1 MRWWTRKGCYWKPSC
16 SRRAC
21 RSGPAASV
29 PEWAGG
35 ETLLARAKARA
46 SCGRLSKVWADG
58 GFDGTPFRDR
68 TRETCGWELEVV
80 PKPPGRK
87 GFAVLPRR
95 WVVERTFAWLG
106 RSRRLSKDYEQ
117 RPDSGEAYVRLAM
130 TQLMLRRLRPEPT
143 D

>member
-1 MRWWTRKGCYWKPSC
+1 MSGRK
-16 SRRAC
+16 RHVLVDTE
-21 RSGPAASV
+21 GPLLEVVVHPASV
-29 PEWAGG
+29 QERAGG
-35 ETLLARAKARA
+35 ETLLGRAKARP

-58 GFDGTPFRDR
+58 GFDGKPFHDWV
-68 TRETCGWELEVV
+68 RERCGWELEVV
-80 PKPPGRK
+80 AKPADRK

-117 RPDSGEAYVRLAM
+117 RPESGETYVRLAM
-130 TQLMLRRLRPEPT
+130 TQLMLRRLRPEHT